1 MPFQVAAETLARIDW
16 HDLVARL
23 EACARTPGGRARAG
37 GPLFE
42 AEPAGM
48 RERLAETSE
57 ARALLDL
64 GSDPPLDGVR
74 DLDGPLLRLAKGGAL
89 AAPELLEVAS
99 TLGAL
104 RATARFLAAA
114 AETAPRLAALGSAI
128 ADHGRVESAITAS
141 LEPDGTVRDA
151 ASPVLAAARR
161 EARDLAAETQ
171 ARIEQSLRDPTIAA
185 ALSDSF
191 FTLRG
196 ERYVLPVRSDSRARV
211 PGIVHDASASGTT
224 LFIEP
229 QALVELNNRL
239 KQAELSIRRE
249 TERVLRAL
257 SDDVAE
263 IRAELLAGL
272 DALDAV
278 DFAFARGR
286 LSREL
291 DGVAPEVREEGVIEL
306 HQLRHPLLGADAV
319 PNDLVLGRGFT
330 VLVISGPNAGGKTVA
345 MKSLALALLLARAGL
360 HVPAEPGARVD
371 AFAALLADIGD
382 AQDLREHLSTFSA
395 HVANL
400 SGIVRSADA
409 RTLVALDEVGVGTD
423 PSEGAAL
430 AQAVLEVLAD
440 AGARVVATTH
450 YNLLKEMAEVD
461 ARFANASVEF
471 DPETLAPTYRLRLGA
486 AGSSSALAVA
496 ARMGM
501 PTAVLERADSLL
513 EREDRRLD
521 RMLAELTASRA
532 ALERERDEAGRLR
545 AESEAAR
552 DEYRVKLERLH
563 ERRDK
568 LMGELRADLDRS
580 FKDAH
585 AQVAAV
591 IRSLQQGGTA
601 RDAAHA
607 RDRLLALQERAKE
620 TARDAAGPGGAAAE
634 AADDAEELALGRV
647 DWSRVRPGD
656 RVFAKGGRA
665 ATVLAL
671 PDRRGR
677 VRVQIGTAR
686 LEMPADQLGAAP
698 EPRDG
703 PKPRK
708 ERAAHVRFE
717 LAAADAPASS
727 RLDLRGLRVD
737 DALARVDRA
746 LDDAAAKGAARVTVI
761 HGVGGGALRGA
772 VREHLARSPYV
783 LRFEDA
789 EPNEGGDGVTI
800 AVLAEL

>member
-1 MPFQVAAETLARIDW
+1 MPFQVAAETLARLDW
-16 HDLVARL
+16 LDLVARL
-23 EACARTPGGRARAG
+23 EACTRTPGGRARAA

-42 AEPAGM
+42 PDAQRM
-48 RERLAETSE
+48 REGLAETSE
-57 ARALLDL
+57 ARALLDS
-64 GSDPPLDGVR
+64 GQEPPLGGVR

-89 AAPELLEVAS
+89 AAPELLDVAS

-104 RATARFLAAA
+104 RATARFLAAS
-114 AETAPRLAALGSAI
+114 AEPAPRLAAQGAAI
-128 ADHGRVESAITAS
+128 ADHGRVEAAISAA

-151 ASPVLAAARR
+151 ASAVLAAARR
-161 EARDLAAETQ
+161 ETRELAAETQ
-171 ARIEQSLRDPTIAA
+171 ARIEQALREPTIAP

-196 ERYVLPVRSDSRARV
+196 DRYVLPVRSDSRARV

-239 KQAELSIRRE
+239 KQAELAIRRE

-263 IRAELLAGL
+263 IRAELVLGL

-286 LSREL
+286 LSQEL
-291 DGVAPEVREEGVIEL
+291 GAVAPDVRDEGVIEL
-306 HQLRHPLLGADAV
+306 HQLRHPLLGAEAV
-319 PNDLVLGRGFT
+319 PNDLVLGKSFT

-360 HVPAEPGARVD
+360 HVPAAPGARVD
-371 AFAALLADIGD
+371 AFSSLLADIGD

-400 SGIVRSADA
+400 SAIVRGADA

-440 AGARVVATTH
+440 AGARVIATTH

-486 AGSSSALAVA
+486 AGSSSALAVS

-501 PTAVLERADSLL
+501 PGAVLERADALL

-532 ALERERDEAGRLR
+532 ALEREREQAGRLR

-552 DEYRVKLERLH
+552 DEYRIKLERLH

-568 LMGELRADLDRS
+568 LFGELRADLDRS

-607 RDRLLALQERAKE
+607 RDRLLALAERAKT
-620 TARDAAGPGGAAAE
+620 TAQAAAADGAPSP
-634 AADDAEELALGRV
+634 AADAFDLALGRV
-647 DWSRVRPGD
+647 DWSRVKPGD
-656 RVFAKGGRA
+656 RVFAKGGRP

-698 EPRDG
+698 GGAQPRL
-703 PKPRK
+703 
-708 ERAAHVRFE
+708 ERGTAHVRFD
-717 LAAADAPASS
+717 LAAGDAPAAS

-737 DALARVDRA
+737 EALARVERA
-746 LDDAAAKGAARVTVI
+746 LDEAAAKGAARVAVI
-761 HGVGGGALRGA
+761 HGVGGGALRAA

-783 LRFEDA
+783 LRAEDA
-789 EPNEGGDGVTI
+789 AANEGGDGVTI
-800 AVLAEL
+800 AVLSE

>member
-1 MPFQVAAETLARIDW
+1 MPFHVAARTLERLEWA
-16 HDLVARL
+16 DLVLRL
-23 EACARTPGGRARAG
+23 EACAHTPGGRALAR

-42 AEPAGM
+42 TELAGA
-48 RERLAETSE
+48 RARLAETSE
-57 ARALLDL
+57 ARELL
-64 GSDPPLDGVR
+64 GAGGEPPLGGAR
-74 DLDGPLLRLAKGGAL
+74 DLDAALVHLAKGGAL
-89 AAPELLEVAS
+89 APGDLLAVAS

-104 RATARFLAAA
+104 DATARFLRAR
-114 AETAPRLAALGSAI
+114 AESAPRLAEIAAGIADLGGLEAAI
-128 ADHGRVESAITAS
+128 AGA
-141 LEPDGTVRDA
+141 LEPDGSVRDA
-151 ASPVLAAARR
+151 ASPLLAAARR
-161 EARDLAAETQ
+161 EARELAAEAQ
-171 ARIEQSLRDPTIAA
+171 QRIERSLRDPDVAA

-196 ERYVLPVRSDSRARV
+196 DRYVLPVRADARQRV
-211 PGIVHDASASGTT
+211 PGIVHDASASGAT

-229 QALVELNNRL
+229 QALVELNNRH
-239 KQAELSIRRE
+239 KQAELAIRRE
-249 TERVLRAL
+249 TERVLREL
-257 SDDVAE
+257 SERVAGV
-263 IRAELLAGL
+263 RPELVAGL
-272 DALDAV
+272 DALDAI

-286 LSREL
+286 LSAAF
-291 DGVAPEVREEGVIEL
+291 GATAPELCDEGVVVL
-306 HQLRHPLLGADAV
+306 HQLRHPLLGDEAV
-319 PNDLVLGRGFT
+319 PNDLVLGRGFS

-345 MKSLALALLLARAGL
+345 MKSVALALLLARAGL
-360 HVPAEPGARVD
+360 HVPAAPGARIG
-371 AFAALLADIGD
+371 AFDALLADIGD

-400 SGIVRSADA
+400 AEIVASAGPRS
-409 RTLVALDEVGVGTD
+409 LVALDEVGVGTD

-501 PTAVLERADSLL
+501 PSAVLERAGALL

-521 RMLAELTASRA
+521 RMLAELGASRA
-532 ALERERDEAGRLR
+532 ALERERAEAGRLR
-545 AESEAAR
+545 AEGEAAR
-552 DEYRVKLERLH
+552 DEYRVKLERLQ
-563 ERRDK
+563 ERRDR
-568 LMGELRADLDRS
+568 LFGELRADLDRS

-591 IRSLQQGGTA
+591 IRSLQQGTSAQG
-601 RDAAHA
+601 AAHA
-607 RDRLLALQERAKE
+607 RERLLALEQRAKE
-620 TARDAAGPGGAAAE
+620 AAAE
-634 AADDAEELALGRV
+634 AASGGPDASEARSEPEASEVQRV

-656 RVFAKGGRA
+656 RVTLRGGRP

-677 VRVQIGTAR
+677 ARVQVGTAR
-686 LEMPADQLGAAP
+686 MEIPAEQIGAAAADARASAP
-698 EPRDG
+698 
-703 PKPRK
+703 
-708 ERAAHVRFE
+708 RAAPTRVRFE
-717 LAAADAPASS
+717 LASREPAASA

-737 DALARVDRA
+737 EALARVERA
-746 LDDAAAKGAARVTVI
+746 LDDAATSGAARVAII
-761 HGVGGGALRGA
+761 HGLGTGALRGA

-783 LRFEDA
+783 IRAEDA
-789 EPNEGGDGVTI
+789 ESGEGGDGVTI
-800 AVLAEL
+800 AVLAE

>member
-1 MPFQVAAETLARIDW
+1 MPFQVAAETLARLDW
-16 HDLVARL
+16 LDLVARL
-23 EACARTPGGRARAG
+23 EACTRTPGGRARAA

-42 AEPAGM
+42 PDPQRM

-57 ARALLDL
+57 ARALLDS
-64 GSDPPLDGVR
+64 GQEPPLAGVR

-89 AAPELLEVAS
+89 AAPELLDVAS

-104 RATARFLAAA
+104 RATARFLAAS
-114 AETAPRLAALGSAI
+114 AEPAPRLAAQGAAI
-128 ADHGRVESAITAS
+128 ADHG
-141 LEPDGTVRDA
+141 LDA
-151 ASPVLAAARR
+151 ASAVLAAARR
-161 EARDLAAETQ
+161 ETRELAAETQ
-171 ARIEQSLRDPTIAA
+171 ARIEQALRDPTIAP

-196 ERYVLPVRSDSRARV
+196 DRYVLPVRSDSRARV

-239 KQAELSIRRE
+239 KQAELAIRRE

-263 IRAELLAGL
+263 IRGELVLGV
-272 DALDAV
+272 DARDAV

-286 LSREL
+286 LSQEL
-291 DGVAPEVREEGVIEL
+291 GAVAPDVRDEGVIEL
-306 HQLRHPLLGADAV
+306 HQLRHPLLGAEAV
-319 PNDLVLGRGFT
+319 PNDLVLGKGFT

-360 HVPAEPGARVD
+360 HVPAAPGARVD
-371 AFAALLADIGD
+371 AFSSLLADIGD

-400 SGIVRSADA
+400 SAIVRGADA

-440 AGARVVATTH
+440 AGARVIATTH

-471 DPETLAPTYRLRLGA
+471 DPETLAPTSRLRLGA
-486 AGSSSALAVA
+486 AGSSSALAVS

-501 PTAVLERADSLL
+501 PGAVLERADALL

-532 ALERERDEAGRLR
+532 ALEREREQAGRLR

-552 DEYRVKLERLH
+552 DEYRIKLERLH

-568 LMGELRADLDRS
+568 LFGELRADLDRS

-607 RDRLLALQERAKE
+607 RDRLLALAERAKT
-620 TARDAAGPGGAAAE
+620 TAQAA
-634 AADDAEELALGRV
+634 
-647 DWSRVRPGD
+647 GD
-656 RVFAKGGRA
+656 RVFAKGGRP

-698 EPRDG
+698 GGAQPRL
-703 PKPRK
+703 
-708 ERAAHVRFE
+708 ERGTAHVRFD
-717 LAAADAPASS
+717 LAAGDAPAAS

-737 DALARVDRA
+737 EALARVERA
-746 LDDAAAKGAARVTVI
+746 LDEAAAKGSARVAVI

-783 LRFEDA
+783 LRAEDA
-789 EPNEGGDGVTI
+789 AANEGGDGVTI
-800 AVLAEL
+800 AVLSE